1 MSVTLIF
8 LRIPAMVCIHDFDL
22 NPDEGEAIEA
32 FAKQR
37 NIKGMGWVP
46 FDPAFTRT
54 MVQGKSIVEFCV

>member
-1 MSVTLIF
+1 MNKF
-8 LRIPAMVCIHDFDL
+8 DF
-22 NPDEGEAIEA
+22 NPLEGKAIEA

-37 NIKGMGWVP
+37 NIKGMGRVP